1 MTATDTDIDTETTEV
16 STAETTD
23 ASETARPDGGTPDAA
38 DSGTTDATRAT
49 DTSGRQS
56 PAVAATGPGT
66 DTLLQTDGLTKR
78 FGGFTAIDD
87 VDFSV
92 ETGELRCLIGPNGA
106 GKSTLLKLI
115 TGRHDA
121 TSGAIYYDGTD
132 ITTRRPNE
140 RVDLGIGMK
149 FQVPSV
155 FDELTAYE
163 NMRLSVQRTHA
174 DAHLDEAILD
184 ALERIDLAARATT
197 PAGELSHGQQGR
209 LEIGMAAALEPDL
222 LLLDEPVA
230 GLSVEE
236 RNEVADLVTELNDDG
251 IAFIVIEH
259 DIDFVAEI
267 AHEVTVLHGGEV
279 FREGSIEA
287 IRDDDD
293 VRRIYLGGE

>member
-1 MTATDTDIDTETTEV
+1 MTATDTDRDTDT
-16 STAETTD
+16 ETTD
-23 ASETARPDGGTPDAA
+23 ASTAEPTETGRE
-38 DSGTTDATRAT
+38 STDATTAAT

-92 ETGELRCLIGPNGA
+92 EAGELRCLIGPNGA

-121 TSGAIYYDGTD
+121 TSGAIYYDGAD
-132 ITTRRPNE
+132 ITTLRPNE

-174 DAHLDEAILD
+174 DAHLDEAIFD

-197 PAGELSHGQQGR
+197 AAGELSHGQQGR

-279 FREGSIEA
+279 FREGSIET

>member
-1 MTATDTDIDTETTEV
+1 MTATDTDRDTTDASTTKTTNA
-16 STAETTD
+16 STAETTN
-23 ASETARPDGGTPDAA
+23 ASTTE
-38 DSGTTDATRAT
+38 TTDDSPPPS
-49 DTSGRQS
+49 DTAGRKS

-87 VDFSV
+87 VDFDVS
-92 ETGELRCLIGPNGA
+92 EGELRCLIGPNGA

-115 TGRHDA
+115 TGRHTA
-121 TSGAIYYDGTD
+121 TEGAIYYDGTD
-132 ITTRRPNE
+132 ITDYRPNE

-163 NMRLSVQRTHA
+163 NMRLSVQRTHGDA
-174 DAHLDEAILD
+174 DLDAAILD
-184 ALERIDLAARATT
+184 ALKRIDLAERATT
-197 PAGELSHGQQGR
+197 PAGDLAHGQQGR

-236 RNEVADLVTELNDDG
+236 RAEVADLVTELNADG

-267 AHEVTVLHGGEV
+267 ADEVTVLHGGEV
-279 FREGSIEA
+279 FREDSIA
-287 IRDDDD
+287 NIRNDDE

>member
-1 MTATDTDIDTETTEV
+1 MTATDT
-16 STAETTD
+16 
-23 ASETARPDGGTPDAA
+23 
-38 DSGTTDATRAT
+38 AT
-49 DTSGRQS
+49 DTDSTEESQTALDAAGRQS
-56 PAVAATGPGT
+56 PPVAATGPGT
-66 DTLLQTDGLTKR
+66 DTLLQTSGLTKR
-78 FGGFTAIDD
+78 FGGFTAIDN

-92 ETGELRCLIGPNGA
+92 DEGQLRCLIGPNGA

-121 TSGAIYYDGTD
+121 TSGAIYYDGED
-132 ITTRRPNE
+132 IADLRPND

-163 NMRLSVQRTHA
+163 NMRLSVQRTHG
-174 DAHLDEAILD
+174 DDNLDEAILD
-184 ALERIDLAARATT
+184 GLKRIDLAERATT

-230 GLSVEE
+230 GLSLEE
-236 RNEVADLVTELNDDG
+236 RREVADLVTELNGDG

-267 AHEVTVLHGGEV
+267 ADEVTVLHGGQV
-279 FREGSIEA
+279 FREGSIED
-287 IRDDDD
+287 IRADDE

>member
-1 MTATDTDIDTETTEV
+1 MA
-16 STAETTD
+16 A
-23 ASETARPDGGTPDAA
+23 GTPP
-38 DSGTTDATRAT
+38 S

-87 VDFSV
+87 VDFDV
-92 ETGELRCLIGPNGA
+92 EAGELRCLIGPNGA

-121 TSGAIYYDGTD
+121 TSGAIYYDGAD
-132 ITTRRPNE
+132 ITDRRPHE

-174 DAHLDEAILD
+174 DADLDEAIRD
-184 ALERIDLAARATT
+184 ALERIDLAERATT

-222 LLLDEPVA
+222 LLDEPVA

-236 RNEVADLVTELNDDG
+236 RNEVADLVTELNGDG

-259 DIDFVAEI
+259 DIDFVANI
-267 AHEVTVLHGGEV
+267 ADEVTVLHGGEV

-287 IRDDDD
+287 IRDDDE